1 MRVRTLKAPDDL
13 GDNPK
18 MTTVAP
24 GDRRRTAEA
33 SALAAA
39 CAAGALLWLAEHAG
53 AALVVCLL
61 ALTVAVVTRLRPV
74 EAASPVPV
82 TVPAGEPTPEPGP
95 GAEHPSPID
104 VTATED
110 DPVAGPSAAQ
120 GPSLEPLMLAGR
132 GAEDAVGN
140 CQDGISGMRQTF
152 DGATE
157 SLGGALRGLDVA
169 RSMTFQILGQV
180 SELGDIS
187 DRISGVVD
195 SIRTIAGQT
204 NLLALNAT
212 IVAAG
217 AGDAGRGFAVVAAE
231 VRKLA
236 QDARAATESIDSIV
250 GEVRDISEATIEVA
264 NGAGEEVERA
274 RGVCTEAEGTVRSV
288 ADAVTEFGAVLDDAR
303 TAVSQLVGHVA
314 GIGSGAPI

>member
-1 MRVRTLKAPDDL
+1 
-13 GDNPK
+13 

-39 CAAGALLWLAEHAG
+39 CAAGVVLWLAEHAG
-53 AALVVCLL
+53 AALMVCLL
-61 ALTVAVVTRLRPV
+61 ALAVAAVTRLRLV
-74 EAASPVPV
+74 EAASPMPVPV
-82 TVPAGEPTPEPGP
+82 PSGEPAPEPGP
-95 GAEHPSPID
+95 GADHPSPIA
-104 VTATED
+104 VIAPGGE
-110 DPVAGPSAAQ
+110 PLAGLSMAQ
-120 GPSLEPLMLAGR
+120 GPSLEPLLLAGR
-132 GAEDAVGN
+132 GADDAVGSVH
-140 CQDGISGMRQTF
+140 DGISGMRQTF

-157 SLGGALRGLDVA
+157 SLAGALRGLDVA

-212 IVAAG
+212 IEAAR

-288 ADAVTEFGAVLDDAR
+288 GEAVTEFGAALDDAR
-303 TAVSQLVGHVA
+303 AAVSQLVGHVA
-314 GIGSGAPI
+314 GIEVAGIGSGAPI